1 MTRKMIF
8 LFLIVLVCSFVA
20 CKSNNDM
27 KITTETKTKITDDE
41 RLDAAKI
48 DVETKDGVVTLH
60 GKVLGKEEENRAIEI
75 VHSIPGVT
83 NVVSKLEVETK
94 IGNSEIEERVDENEK
109 VAEEKRE
116 ESKGHESI
124 GEAVDDSSITGK
136 VKLAFAKDPTV
147 RAYRI
152 DVDTDKGVVTL
163 SGTVKDETE
172 AKRAISVAESIKG
185 VKHVNSVLTIGS

>member
-27 KITTETKTKITDDE
+27 KITTEAKTKITDDD

-48 DVETKDGVVTLH
+48 DVDTKDGAVTLR

-75 VHSIPGVT
+75 VRAIPGVT
-83 NVVSKLEVETK
+83 NVVSNLEVETK
-94 IGNSEIEERVDENEK
+94 IGNSEIEERVHDNEK
-109 VAEEKRE
+109 VAEEKQEDR
-116 ESKGHESI
+116 KGPESI
-124 GEAVDDSSITGK
+124 GEAVDDSSITAK

-172 AKRAISVAESIKG
+172 AKRAISVAESIQG
-185 VKHVNSVLTIGS
+185 VKQVNSVLTIGS